1 VSQYEKLLFKLLSGQ
16 SDHTL
21 AFTDLIKLLQNF
33 GFEIRIKGSH
43 HILYKSGVDE
53 ILNLQPEGSVAKPYQ
68 VQQVRQLIV
77 KYHLASQG
85 EKP

>member
-1 VSQYEKLLFKLLSGQ
+1 MSQFEKLLFKLLSGQ

-21 AFTDLIKLLQNF
+21 AFTDLIKLLQHF

-43 HILYKSGVDE
+43 HILFKASVDE
-53 ILNLQPEGSVAKPYQ
+53 ILNLQPKGAVAKPYQ

-77 KYHLASQG
+77 KYHLVSQG
-85 EKP
+85 EKS

>member
-1 VSQYEKLLFKLLSGQ
+1 MSQHEKLLFKLLSGQ

-43 HILYKSGVDE
+43 HILYKAGVDE
-53 ILNLQPEGSVAKPYQ
+53 ILNLQP
-68 VQQVRQLIV
+68 
-77 KYHLASQG
+77 
-85 EKP
+85 

>member
-1 VSQYEKLLFKLLSGQ
+1 MSQYEKLLFKLLSGQ

-53 ILNLQPEGSVAKPYQ
+53 ILNLQPKGSVAKPYQ

>member
-1 VSQYEKLLFKLLSGQ
+1 MSQYEKLLFKLLSGQ

>member
-1 VSQYEKLLFKLLSGQ
+1 MSQFEKLMFKLLSGQ

-21 AFTDLIKLLQNF
+21 AFTDLIKVLQSF
-33 GFEIRIKGSH
+33 GFEMRIKGSY
-43 HILYKSGVDE
+43 HILYKAGVTE
-53 ILNLQPEGSVAKPYQ
+53 ILNLQPKGSFAKPYP

-85 EKP
+85 EPS

>member
-1 VSQYEKLLFKLLSGQ
+1 MSQFEKLLFKLLSGH

-33 GFEIRIKGSH
+33 GFEMRIKGSH
-43 HILYKSGVDE
+43 HILFKAGVDE
-53 ILNLQPEGSVAKPYQ
+53 ILNLQPKGFVAKPYQ

-77 KYHLASQG
+77 KYQLASKG
-85 EKP
+85 ENS